1 MSLDHDQQYVL
12 DNLAARNIVIAGA
25 GSGKTRLLVAILNKL
40 IEEEVPADK
49 IVLATFTRET
59 SRQMRSQS
67 EQKTGKSLGELNCGT
82 FHSLAAAILAEQAH
96 MTVRVLDEEEALFM
110 IEEIGRKI
118 ALERDEEDLELP
130 RPAAIMKEMSGAR
143 ETNRPSFLDWPRQS
157 FFLLLEQEYRR
168 LKKAD
173 NLFDYDDLL
182 LELRDFLRGRG
193 AGWSKTI
200 KAVLVD
206 EAQDLDPLQQE
217 IVDLLGADLL
227 VLIGDPGQCI
237 YSWRGVNNQAMYDW
251 AESGTVFHLRKNYR
265 SNPQIV
271 SLANLIT
278 PPGPFAKEMEPVRE
292 GGERP
297 RLISPASP
305 AAEAILVADWLEGHH
320 YQGAVLARTHK
331 HLIPIKNELGLRAV
345 EFNYL
350 GRGVEDPLLIKLRA
364 LMRLSDN
371 PLDRRAWLS
380 FLQEVE
386 AADAILKT
394 DDPLSALLLKQPQLG
409 DLISLIRT
417 GEPSPSLWRRLCYG
431 PLFELVG
438 PRSLPLAEQVND
450 DNVFEAKESVITSG
464 LSLGTIHGGKGL
476 EWDCLAIVSLG
487 QGAFPLGRGSDEE
500 LRLFYVAVTRARDQL
515 LLSRAGWLSGTGF
528 LSEGVL
534 LKLEEEPQ

>member
-227 VLIGDPGQCI
+227 VLIGDPGQC
-237 YSWRGVNNQAMYDW
+237 M
-251 AESGTVFHLRKNYR
+251 T
-265 SNPQIV
+265 
-271 SLANLIT
+271 
-278 PPGPFAKEMEPVRE
+278 
-292 GGERP
+292 
-297 RLISPASP
+297 
-305 AAEAILVADWLEGHH
+305 
-320 YQGAVLARTHK
+320 
-331 HLIPIKNELGLRAV
+331 
-345 EFNYL
+345 
-350 GRGVEDPLLIKLRA
+350 
-364 LMRLSDN
+364 
-371 PLDRRAWLS
+371 
-380 FLQEVE
+380 
-386 AADAILKT
+386 
-394 DDPLSALLLKQPQLG
+394 
-409 DLISLIRT
+409 
-417 GEPSPSLWRRLCYG
+417 
-431 PLFELVG
+431 G
-438 PRSLPLAEQVND
+438 PRVAL
-450 DNVFEAKESVITSG
+450 FFICAKIIAVIRKSY
-464 LSLGTIHGGKGL
+464 L
-476 EWDCLAIVSLG
+476 
-487 QGAFPLGRGSDEE
+487 
-500 LRLFYVAVTRARDQL
+500 
-515 LLSRAGWLSGTGF
+515 WLI
-528 LSEGVL
+528 
-534 LKLEEEPQ
+534 